1 MSQKSTTLVR
11 TMVTI
16 VLFASHLMDGEQY
29 GVDRDEHE
37 HEPQTTWMVRRDV
50 VFRSMSSG
58 NNNAMVYVASR
69 YVSEPSCEENPNK
82 LCVNSPPWTTN
93 S

>member
-16 VLFASHLMDGEQY
+16 VLFASRLMDGEQC
-29 GVDRDEHE
+29 GVDRDEYE
-37 HEPQTTWMVRRDV
+37 HEPQTTWMVLWDV
-50 VFRSMSSG
+50 VFSFDVII
-58 NNNAMVYVASR
+58 NNAMVYVASR
-69 YVSEPSCEENPNK
+69 YVSEPSCEEYPNK